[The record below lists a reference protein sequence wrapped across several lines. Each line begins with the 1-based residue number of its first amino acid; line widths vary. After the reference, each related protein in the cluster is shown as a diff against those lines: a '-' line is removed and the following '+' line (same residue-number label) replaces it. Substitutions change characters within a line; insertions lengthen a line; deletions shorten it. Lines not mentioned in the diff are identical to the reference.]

1 MQKSRYGARSA
12 LAGLGVLA
20 CSGLAQAAPEGEL
33 SAARAMEVV
42 NIKGSELS
50 ALQGQSF
57 SDYSIMA
64 VSGDKLAAI
73 PFQFDDMNERGF
85 PFVPGG
91 KLKING
97 TEGKLDG
104 KDELVFMLKDT

>member
-50 ALQGQSF
+50 ALQGQ
-57 SDYSIMA
+57 A
-64 VSGDKLAAI
+64 VI
-73 PFQFDDMNERGF
+73 PATAGIQGLNNIGQ
-85 PFVPGG
+85 
-91 KLKING
+91 
-97 TEGKLDG
+97 
-104 KDELVFMLKDT
+104 